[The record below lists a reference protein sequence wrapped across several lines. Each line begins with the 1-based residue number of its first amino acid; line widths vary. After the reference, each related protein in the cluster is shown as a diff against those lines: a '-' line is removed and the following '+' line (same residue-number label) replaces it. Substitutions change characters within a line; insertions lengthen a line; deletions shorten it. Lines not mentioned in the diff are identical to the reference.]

1 MKYIYIYLGDT
12 WIAISKIPTRPVSE
26 ANSELV
32 RMEAEVQ
39 RLQEILGRMGIGIS
53 MPFLDEK

>member
-1 MKYIYIYLGDT
+1 
-12 WIAISKIPTRPVSE
+12 
-26 ANSELV
+26 
-32 RMEAEVQ
+32 MEAEVQ